1 LGSFIDTMKGRA
13 MGLSRREKEIL
24 AQIEDEF
31 TPKET
36 GMAAAP
42 NSESISRLQPSP
54 AARTWLRLL
63 GLLALG
69 LVMIPIG
76 MLLFGL
82 GPVGVGVLT
91 LCVIAPWTLLAAARL
106 ARGATGD
113 QPPTTTP
120 PAA

>member
-1 LGSFIDTMKGRA
+1 

-31 TPKET
+31 TSKEADIAT
-36 GMAAAP
+36 ALNA
-42 NSESISRLQPSP
+42 ESVRRLQSSP
-54 AARTWLRLL
+54 VVRTWLRLL

-69 LVMIPIG
+69 LALIPIG

-91 LCVIAPWTLLAAARL
+91 FCVIAPWTLLAAVRL
-106 ARGATGD
+106 AHGTTGEHRAA
-113 QPPTTTP
+113 TP
-120 PAA
+120 PAV

>member
-1 LGSFIDTMKGRA
+1 ME
-13 MGLSRREKEIL
+13 LSRREKEIL

-36 GMAAAP
+36 GMAAKLNAEP
-42 NSESISRLQPSP
+42 IRRPLSSP
-54 AARTWLRLL
+54 VVRTWLRLL

-69 LVMIPIG
+69 LAMIPVG

-106 ARGATGD
+106 AHGTTRE

-120 PAA
+120 PTT